1 MMKAPRRTNKFLNLI
16 LFGAIVLL
24 ALPAVSFAQG
34 RGRGRGANL
43 DKKCAKFVNC
53 HDARDGRWDGRG
65 PNRTSNGNR
74 DDIFSDRDIIYP
86 NGRNRRVD
94 RDGDG
99 DFDRDDV
106 ILGRNRRV
114 DRDGDGD
121 FDRDDVIVGRN
132 RRVDRDGDG
141 DFDRNDVR
149 VGRNRRVDRDG
160 DGDFDRNDVIL
171 GRRQDRQRWERRDGR
186 YGRLN

>member
-1 MMKAPRRTNKFLNLI
+1 MGISERTNKLVPALWLGLI
-16 LFGAIVLL
+16 LLVAMP
-24 ALPAVSFAQG
+24 ALSFAQG
-34 RGRGRGANL
+34 RGQGRGRGSNL
-43 DKKCAKFVNC
+43 DKKCEKFVNC

-65 PNRTSNGNR
+65 PSRTRNGSIFRNRGIYR
-74 DDIFSDRDIIYP
+74 DRDVYYP

-121 FDRDDVIVGRN
+121 FDR
-132 RRVDRDGDG
+132 
-141 DFDRNDVR
+141 NDVR
-149 VGRNRRVDRDG
+149 
-160 DGDFDRNDVIL
+160 I
-171 GRRQDRQRWERRDGR
+171 GRRQDRERWERRERRFGR
-186 YGRLN
+186 WAP